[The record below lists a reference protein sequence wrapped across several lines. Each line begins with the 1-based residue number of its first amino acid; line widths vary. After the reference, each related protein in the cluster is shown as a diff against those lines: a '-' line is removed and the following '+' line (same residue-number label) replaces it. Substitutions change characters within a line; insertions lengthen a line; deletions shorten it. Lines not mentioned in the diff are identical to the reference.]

1 MTTVEK
7 LYKTARELPEPV
19 VAEILDFAEFLQ
31 KKMAGEC
38 ASGNEMLIDMAGGL
52 ETSATFSGDPSEIQ
66 QRLRDEWQ

>member
-1 MTTVEK
+1 
-7 LYKTARELPEPV
+7 
-19 VAEILDFAEFLQ
+19 VAEILDFARVPA

-52 ETSATFSGDPSEIQ
+52 ETSTTFFGDPSEIQ

>member
-7 LYKTARELPEPV
+7 LYKAAKELPEPG
-19 VAEILDFAEFLQ
+19 VAEILDFARVPA
-31 KKMAGEC
+31 KKMAGER

-52 ETSATFSGDPSEIQ
+52 ETSTTFFGDPSEIQ